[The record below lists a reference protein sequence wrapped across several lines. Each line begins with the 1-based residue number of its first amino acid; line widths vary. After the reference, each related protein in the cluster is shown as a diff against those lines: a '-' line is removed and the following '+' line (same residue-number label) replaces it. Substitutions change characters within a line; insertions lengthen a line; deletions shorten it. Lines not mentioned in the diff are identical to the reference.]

1 MKKILYFIVIALF
14 FNACSL
20 NNNYNSISNYLDIK
34 KENKN
39 FRNDSCTF
47 NSYTSSNKSSLYG
60 NIFIEHIT
68 LSSSCKWNGFQRS
81 FFDNLFKQKTAVK
94 TFVAI
99 ERIDF
104 DNIEFSTYLV
114 NDKYIMNLIYDF
126 NSFENTFI
134 VDYKGVLFN
143 KMIKKFDKNYINH
156 YSNKAR
162 FQSNYNSSLVNEN
175 IIENYYSEEIEILD

>member
-1 MKKILYFIVIALF
+1 M
-14 FNACSL
+14 
-20 NNNYNSISNYLDIK
+20 
-34 KENKN
+34 
-39 FRNDSCTF
+39 
-47 NSYTSSNKSSLYG
+47 
-60 NIFIEHIT
+60 
-68 LSSSCKWNGFQRS
+68 
-81 FFDNLFKQKTAVK
+81 K